1 MRIRPIM
8 KQVFKKYSI
17 HTGIAALGFF
27 GLLVLSG
34 CNTVQGVGED
44 VEEAGDAIEE
54 EAQEYS

>member
-1 MRIRPIM
+1 MRVRPNM
-8 KQVFKKYSI
+8 KQVIKKYSI
-17 HTGIAALGFF
+17 RTGIATLGFF